1 MLPVVSKIFE
11 SIMHKKINLHVDNFL
26 SRHLCGYRRGF
37 STQQALLSLIEK
49 WKNFLDKK
57 GYGGAV
63 LMKFSKAF
71 DTLIHDLLIAEL
83 HAYGFTRESLTLIK
97 SYLTNCL
104 QRTKVNTNLSS
115 WSELLIGIPQ
125 GSVLGPL
132 LFNIYINEL
141 FILLK

>member
-1 MLPVVSKIFE
+1 M
-11 SIMHKKINLHVDNFL
+11 
-26 SRHLCGYRRGF
+26 
-37 STQQALLSLIEK
+37 
-49 WKNFLDKK
+49 DKK
-57 GYGGAV
+57 RYGGAV
-63 LMKFSKAF
+63 LMEFSKAF

-83 HAYGFTRESLTLIK
+83 DAYGFTRESLTLIK

-104 QRTKVNTNLSS
+104 QRTKVNANLSS

-132 LFNIYINEL
+132 LFNIYINVL

>member
-1 MLPVVSKIFE
+1 
-11 SIMHKKINLHVDNFL
+11 MHKIINLHLDNFL
-26 SRHLCGYRRGF
+26 LRHLCGYRRGF
-37 STQQALLSLIEK
+37 STQQALLSLIQK
-49 WKNFLDKK
+49 WKNYLDKK
-57 GYGGAV
+57 RYGGAV
-63 LMKFSKAF
+63 LMEFSKAF

-83 HAYGFTRESLTLIK
+83 DAYGFTRESLTLIK

-104 QRTKVNTNLSS
+104 QRKKVNANLSS

-132 LFNIYINEL
+132 LFNIYINVL